1 MILFL
6 FIDMPSKLRF
16 FLLYF
21 LGWVIFFDLM
31 RLVFLLYHF
40 DKTKQLSFSE
50 ILLSFWY
57 GLRMDVSMAAYIIL
71 PVLLFALVGLLIP
84 FFNKKSIYTLYS
96 IIILF
101 FITLISLSDLEIYN
115 EWGFRIDATP
125 LRFLANPR
133 EALASVSH
141 LPLIWILLGLILFLA
156 LFVFI
161 FRKWISAIFYKEQ
174 LKYKVVTAVVLLVLM
189 ASMIIP
195 IRGGFQL
202 APLNQSSVYFSTHNY
217 ANHAAINASWNFLHS
232 LFSKGS
238 SGKNPYQYMAADME
252 KRIVDSLYS
261 AGGNSQ
267 QWINFSLPEKTNVL
281 IIVWESFTEKAT
293 HVTESGV
300 EVTPLFNKLKEEGI
314 YFSNVYAS
322 GDRTNKGLPAILS
335 GYPAMPNTTIIH
347 SPAKATKLKVLS
359 QLFNT
364 NGYATPFFYG
374 GEPEFANIKS
384 YLLHGGFNPIIGKND
399 FSSKDMNSKW
409 GAHDGV
415 VAQKVFSD
423 LNATKKPF
431 FATWLTLSSHE
442 PFETPV
448 KVAIPGKDVT
458 SQFLNS
464 LHYTDQCIGDF
475 IDKCKQQSWWNNTV
489 VIITGDHGHRLPETP
504 AKADEFRIPMLWLGG
519 ALIKKGIIINKVIS
533 QIDIA
538 ATLTQQAG
546 FSLTD
551 FRFSR
556 NAADS
561 LYKPWAFFTF
571 NNGFGFIDSSGR
583 TVFDNVGKQ
592 IIQQDGSATAKE
604 IESGKAMQQFTYDD
618 FIKK

>member
-232 LFSKGS
+232 LFSKKS
-238 SGKNPYQYMAADME
+238 PWLI
-252 KRIVDSLYS
+252 KRIGSI
-261 AGGNSQ
+261 A
-267 QWINFSLPEKTNVL
+267 
-281 IIVWESFTEKAT
+281 TEPK
-293 HVTESGV
+293 
-300 EVTPLFNKLKEEGI
+300 
-314 YFSNVYAS
+314 
-322 GDRTNKGLPAILS
+322 
-335 GYPAMPNTTIIH
+335 
-347 SPAKATKLKVLS
+347 
-359 QLFNT
+359 
-364 NGYATPFFYG
+364 
-374 GEPEFANIKS
+374 
-384 YLLHGGFNPIIGKND
+384 
-399 FSSKDMNSKW
+399 
-409 GAHDGV
+409 
-415 VAQKVFSD
+415 
-423 LNATKKPF
+423 
-431 FATWLTLSSHE
+431 
-442 PFETPV
+442 
-448 KVAIPGKDVT
+448 
-458 SQFLNS
+458 
-464 LHYTDQCIGDF
+464 
-475 IDKCKQQSWWNNTV
+475 
-489 VIITGDHGHRLPETP
+489 
-504 AKADEFRIPMLWLGG
+504 
-519 ALIKKGIIINKVIS
+519 IS
-533 QIDIA
+533 
-538 ATLTQQAG
+538 
-546 FSLTD
+546 
-551 FRFSR
+551 
-556 NAADS
+556 
-561 LYKPWAFFTF
+561 
-571 NNGFGFIDSSGR
+571 
-583 TVFDNVGKQ
+583 
-592 IIQQDGSATAKE
+592 
-604 IESGKAMQQFTYDD
+604 
-618 FIKK
+618 